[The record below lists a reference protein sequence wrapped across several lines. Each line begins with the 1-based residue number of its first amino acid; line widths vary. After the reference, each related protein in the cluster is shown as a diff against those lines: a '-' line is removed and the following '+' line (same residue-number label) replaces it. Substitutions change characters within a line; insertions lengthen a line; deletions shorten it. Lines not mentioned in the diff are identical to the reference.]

1 MIMFNKIKIVILTI
15 AFFSI
20 TANSQNINDALR
32 LATPGIGSSA
42 RAIGMGNSFL
52 ALADDASAI
61 YFNPAGLGLIKRM
74 EFMTGLDYFNFENNT
89 TFFGKGSTYSNS
101 STQLNQLNFVFPFP
115 TMRGSLVFALG
126 YNQTH
131 NFTSALKFDGYNSGN
146 TSMIQTLLNTD
157 IPYYLYLTDSL
168 GATIINGKLNQ
179 SGKILQ
185 SGSLDNWSFAGAV
198 EVYKNLFV
206 GGTLNLTSGEYDYS
220 RDYYEDDTK
229 GIYDNVE
236 LSPGDPFTKDLRTF
250 YLNSILKWEVSG
262 WDFKLG
268 MLYQLDKTARFGA
281 SIQFPKSFTVKEKFA
296 VDAMSEFG
304 DGTKKYIEPEDFE
317 DKVEY
322 DIVSPFELSA
332 GGSVSLYG
340 LILSAEA
347 TMIDYTQTEFEN
359 PVGLTEQFISG
370 LNSDIKDN
378 LHSVTNYN
386 LGAEY
391 TFPNIGLRLRGGYFV
406 QPSPYQ
412 NDPKDYDKKYL
423 TGGIGF
429 LIDKTISI
437 DLAYTKG
444 YWNEIGD
451 NYGSNVSRTAQDISA
466 NKMQISFSYRF

>member
-1 MIMFNKIKIVILTI
+1 MFRKINLILTVI
-15 AFFSI
+15 ISLTVASFG
-20 TANSQNINDALR
+20 QNINDALR
-32 LATPGIGSSA
+32 LTIPGLGSSA

-61 YFNPAGLGLIKRM
+61 YFNPAGLGLVKRM
-74 EFMTGLDYFNFENNT
+74 EFMTGLDYFNYENNSTFFENSNI
-89 TFFGKGSTYSNS
+89 YSNS

-115 TMRGSLVFALG
+115 TMRGSLVFAMG

-131 NFTSALKFDGYNSGN
+131 NFTNAMKFDGFNSGN
-146 TSMIQTLLNTD
+146 TSMIQTLLSTD
-157 IPYYLYLTDSL
+157 IPYYLFLTDSL
-168 GATIINGKLNQ
+168 GNTIINGKLNQ

-185 SGSLDNWSFAGAV
+185 GGDISNWSFAGAV

-206 GGTLNLTSGEYDYS
+206 GGTLNLSSGDFDYS
-220 RDYYEDDTK
+220 RDYYEDDTQ
-229 GIYDNVE
+229 GNYDNVE
-236 LSPGDPFTKDLRTF
+236 ISPGDPFTKDLRTF
-250 YLNSILKWEVSG
+250 YLNSILKWEITG

-268 MLYQLDKTARFGA
+268 LLYQLNNIARFGA
-281 SIQFPKSFTVKEKFA
+281 TIQFPKSYTIKEKFS
-296 VDAMSEFG
+296 VDAYSQFG
-304 DGTKKYIEPEDFE
+304 DGTKKYIDPEDFE
-317 DKVEY
+317 DRVEY
-322 DIVSPFELSA
+322 DILTPFELS
-332 GGSVSLYG
+332 GGASVSLHG
-340 LILSAEA
+340 VILSAEA
-347 TMIDYTQTEFEN
+347 SLIDYTQTEFEN
-359 PVGLTEQFISG
+359 PSGLTEQYIAG
-370 LNSDIKDN
+370 INSDIKDN
-378 LHSVTNYN
+378 LRAVTNYN

-444 YWNEIGD
+444 SWKEIGD
-451 NYGSNVSRTAQDISA
+451 NYGTNVSRTLQDISA

>member
-1 MIMFNKIKIVILTI
+1 MFNKIKLVILTFT
-15 AFFSI
+15 FFSI
-20 TANSQNINDALR
+20 TAHSQNINDALR

-268 MLYQLDKTARFGA
+268 LLYQLDKTARFGA

-378 LHSVTNYN
+378 LRSITNYN

>member
-1 MIMFNKIKIVILTI
+1 MIMFNKIKLVILTFT
-15 AFFSI
+15 FFSI
-20 TANSQNINDALR
+20 TAHSQNINDALR

>member
-1 MIMFNKIKIVILTI
+1 MIMFNKIKLVILTFT
-15 AFFSI
+15 FFSI
-20 TANSQNINDALR
+20 TAHSQNINDALR

-378 LHSVTNYN
+378 LRSITNYN

>member
-1 MIMFNKIKIVILTI
+1 MFNKIKLVILTFT
-15 AFFSI
+15 FFSI
-20 TANSQNINDALR
+20 TAHSQNINDALR

-378 LHSVTNYN
+378 LRSITNYN

>member
-1 MIMFNKIKIVILTI
+1 MFNKIKIVILTI